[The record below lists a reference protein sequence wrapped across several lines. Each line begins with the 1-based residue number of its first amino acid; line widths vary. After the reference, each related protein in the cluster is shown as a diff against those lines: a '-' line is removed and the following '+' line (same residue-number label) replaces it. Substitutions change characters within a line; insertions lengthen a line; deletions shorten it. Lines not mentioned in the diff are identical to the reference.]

1 MELEIFT
8 NREFFNQNK
17 KDFLDKQDIFVD
29 TDFYY
34 QLDNELVYPE
44 SLKKIV
50 EYLKYTDSI
59 NLYLDTTL
67 VSFVNLIVIVNYLYQ
82 NGYEN
87 DLVINYYNNQTY
99 KVIIKKKLY
108 NSLYKECKKVL
119 EYFKGKKDNEI
130 FSSDLKIVIPNFKQC
145 ISLYD
150 SIYYEP
156 SVIEAI
162 ILECNEEYDDS
173 IDNFLDSYNQT
184 YGFSKEYIEQLFN
197 KWSK

>member
-130 FSSDLKIVIPNFKQC
+130 FSSDLKISVVKYKTINA
-145 ISLYD
+145 
-150 SIYYEP
+150 IYRQFFR
-156 SVIEAI
+156 
-162 ILECNEEYDDS
+162 
-173 IDNFLDSYNQT
+173 FL
-184 YGFSKEYIEQLFN
+184 
-197 KWSK
+197 